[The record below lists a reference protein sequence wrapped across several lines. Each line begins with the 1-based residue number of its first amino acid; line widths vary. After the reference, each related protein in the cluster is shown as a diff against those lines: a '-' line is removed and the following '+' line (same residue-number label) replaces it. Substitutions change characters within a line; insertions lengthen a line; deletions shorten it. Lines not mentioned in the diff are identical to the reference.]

1 MFTGVLASRSPLQK
15 AQSKSADGLDAL
27 TQAPSDRR
35 LQTLCLAV
43 IATAVVTYMVY
54 WLRPVLVPFV
64 VALLVVSGVTPI
76 LELMERT
83 LRVNRLV
90 ASVIAFVTG
99 LFVLGILCVCLWI
112 SVRQIRSEGEAY
124 TKRVGE
130 LLTTVQ
136 AWIPESI
143 LPTNQVPTEVQ
154 PDREDSSD
162 ASSEVRAAKES
173 DSDDGAASEPAGA
186 AITPGETDVSRTD
199 VAMTQSDALRQEHS
213 QSAVP
218 IDFDSMGEMTVSFV
232 RLALARISA
241 ELFQIFSTSVIVLI
255 YVFFILLGSAESKQI
270 ASVQAIDQ
278 QVRSY
283 LFLKTIISI
292 FTGVCFGGALW
303 AFGVPMSLTFGMLAF
318 LFNYIPNVGPVVAS
332 LLPIPFILLNPDGSV
347 WWMASAIVVTMA
359 IQVFS
364 GNVVEPKLMGDSSD
378 LHPVVI
384 LLALMFWGMM
394 WGITGM
400 FLATPITAGIKIVL
414 EGNPSTKPVANVLAG
429 RFTPRNDDETF
440 AA

>member
-1 MFTGVLASRSPLQK
+1 
-15 AQSKSADGLDAL
+15 
-27 TQAPSDRR
+27 
-35 LQTLCLAV
+35 
-43 IATAVVTYMVY
+43 MVY

-99 LFVLGILCVCLWI
+99 LLVLGVLCICLWI

-136 AWIPESI
+136 AWIPDSI
-143 LPTNQVPTEVQ
+143 LPTSPLAENPAAGDLPTQ
-154 PDREDSSD
+154 PGEEN
-162 ASSEVRAAKES
+162 ANNEQATES
-173 DSDDGAASEPAGA
+173 LPSDDLAMASPDAAPADSA
-186 AITPGETDVSRTD
+186 PQQDDAQRSSQFNAPAEQHAKTAI
-199 VAMTQSDALRQEHS
+199 
-213 QSAVP
+213 P
-218 IDFDSMGEMTVSFV
+218 IDFESMRDMTDSFV
-232 RLALARISA
+232 RLALAKISA

-255 YVFFILLGSAESKQI
+255 YVFFILLGSAESQQI
-270 ASVQAIDQ
+270 ASVKAIDQ

-283 LFLKTIISI
+283 LFLKTVISI
-292 FTGVCFGGALW
+292 FTGICFGGALW

-347 WWMASAIVVTMA
+347 WWMISAIVVTMA
-359 IQVFS
+359 IQVVS

-414 EGNPSTKPVANVLAG
+414 EGNASTKPVANVLAG
-429 RFTPRNDDETF
+429 RFTASKDDDPF